1 MLERVY
7 AQIENTV
14 SNPLEGID
22 TLAMVFGMMINV
34 VIGVAIALSVIFLGI
49 GGIKYITSQ
58 GDAKAADAARAA
70 ITNAVIGLVVAIGA
84 LAIRAIV
91 LSLLGAGDAGDP
103 LIVPAGVGGADPPLI
118 PGEPL

>member
-14 SNPLEGID
+14 SNPLEDIT

-70 ITNAVIGLVVAIGA
+70 ITNAVIGLVVALGA

-91 LSLLGAGDAGDP
+91 LNILGASGTGSNM
-103 LIVPAGVGGADPPLI
+103 IVPGGI
-118 PGEPL
+118 